1 MERYEIVKYLEDF
14 KTRLNELETALN
26 IPKIET
32 LKLELEEK
40 TYKVNFY
47 DDQKKAKEV
56 LQKIKYYNDI
66 LREDQDLNNKIS
78 DLTVFLELFDAGE
91 DVLNEIKKEIEYIEV
106 NLKDF
111 EIEILLNKEYD
122 DAGVIIELH
131 PGAGGTEAQD
141 WAEMLFRMYT
151 MYSEKKGF
159 KMNVLDYQDGDEAG
173 LKSVT
178 FEVDGEK
185 AYGLLKSE
193 HGVHRLVRIS
203 PFDSN
208 ARRHTSFC
216 SCSVTPKMTDFEEIE
231 IRPEEIRVD
240 TYRSSGAGG
249 QSVNT
254 TDSAVRIT
262 HLETGIVV
270 QCQNERSQIQ
280 NKEKALEVLKAKLH
294 QLNEEKRQEKLDQ
307 LIDISINSFGGQ
319 IRSYVYHPYRMVKDH
334 RTNYEELENSAN
346 DVLNGNLDGF
356 INSFLKSK
364 FNVR

>member
-1 MERYEIVKYLEDF
+1 MERYEIVKCLEDF
-14 KTRLNELETALN
+14 KTRLNELEKALDL
-26 IPKIET
+26 PQVE
-32 LKLELEEK
+32 LEKAKLEEK
-40 TYKVNFY
+40 TYQANFY
-47 DDQKKAKEV
+47 EDQRKAKEV
-56 LQKIKYYNDI
+56 LQKLKYYNEI
-66 LREDQDLNNKIS
+66 LKQDQDLNSKIS
-78 DLTVFLELFDAGE
+78 DLAVFLELFDAGE
-91 DVLNEIKKEIEYIEV
+91 DVIGEIIKEIDYIEDT
-106 NLKDF
+106 LKDF

-151 MYSEKKGF
+151 MYCEKKGF
-159 KMNVLDYQDGDEAG
+159 KMNILDYQDGDEAG
-173 LKSVT
+173 IKSVT

-193 HGVHRLVRIS
+193 HGVHRLVRLS

-216 SCSVTPKMTDFEEIE
+216 SCSVIPKMTDFEEIE
-231 IRPEEIRVD
+231 IKPEEIRVD

-262 HLETGIVV
+262 HLGTGIVV

-280 NKEKALEVLKAKLH
+280 NREKALEVLKAKLY
-294 QLNEEKRQEKLDQ
+294 QLKEEKRQEKLDQ
-307 LIDISINSFGGQ
+307 LIDVSINSFGSQ
-319 IRSYVYHPYRMVKDH
+319 IRSYVFHPYRMVKDH
-334 RTNYEELENSAN
+334 RTNYEELENNAN
-346 DVLNGNLDGF
+346 DVMNGNIDGF

-364 FNVR
+364 YNVR